1 MTTDC
6 HLKQASVHQSHPQA
20 LVVLTMIRL
29 LAYLLTQLFYQRQVR
44 PREGRRAPS
53 FCALARRLAYW
64 FVAPGFDSS

>member
-1 MTTDC
+1 
-6 HLKQASVHQSHPQA
+6 
-20 LVVLTMIRL
+20 MIRL
-29 LAYLLTQLFYQRQVR
+29 LAYLLTQVFYQRQVR